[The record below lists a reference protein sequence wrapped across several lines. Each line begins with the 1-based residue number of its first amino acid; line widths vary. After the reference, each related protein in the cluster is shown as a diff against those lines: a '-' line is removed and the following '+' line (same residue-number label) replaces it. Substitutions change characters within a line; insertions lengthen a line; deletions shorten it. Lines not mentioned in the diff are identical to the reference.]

1 MGTRPDLTFQV
12 AREGA
17 AQALEA
23 APPSLGK
30 FTRQCLFWSQRQ
42 GTGTREGLPGAGLP
56 SVISRLVW
64 GGWQSAGARHRL
76 LSLMCFHLRRA
87 SPVSS
92 PWRGGFSELS
102 QTGQCAQPHQDISAN
117 FSQNNL
123 PQAAAWFC
131 KLLFFLQG
139 TKEETVQPARALKTG
154 LDAHP
159 LPNELFSH
167 SPPSSGADT
176 GASRGEGA
184 LAWVSWTWPVADLE
198 TPSLLEDGTAQ

>member
-1 MGTRPDLTFQV
+1 MLLRHWRRPPFPWQV
-12 AREGA
+12 HSSVPLLEPASGHGHPGGA
-17 AQALEA
+17 AWGW
-23 APPSLGK
+23 APVCNL
-30 FTRQCLFWSQRQ
+30 
-42 GTGTREGLPGAGLP
+42 
-56 SVISRLVW
+56 
-64 GGWQSAGARHRL
+64 QSAGARHRL
-76 LSLMCFHLRRA
+76 LSLTCFHLRRA
-87 SPVSS
+87 SSVSS

-139 TKEETVQPARALKTG
+139 TKEEMVQPARALKTG

-159 LPNELFSH
+159 LPNELFFH